1 LSSNKLF
8 EPLGNICFFPLG
20 WYHYMCEYTYL
31 CMDSKW

>member
-1 LSSNKLF
+1 M
-8 EPLGNICFFPLG
+8 FFPLG